1 MFLKNGGGMYGA
13 EGKIII
19 MVVSKVGTVGEQ
31 ELDVLYRLN
40 YLRLGIEV
48 LNTLESQA
56 QYAI

>member
-1 MFLKNGGGMYGA
+1 
-13 EGKIII
+13 
-19 MVVSKVGTVGEQ
+19 MVISKVGTVGEQ
-31 ELDVLYRLN
+31 ELDALYRLN